1 MGGAAVT
8 RVFEDHVMRTQNI
21 HVPSVWEHAWCTS
34 PWKQCSSPE
43 KQSSGTCVRSDD
55 QPRLAITVI
64 DEIIEHSSSHTA
76 RWRRAYLGRGERSE
90 RQKIAPEC
98 APGFAPDLRGHC
110 ARNCAAAAHRGS
122 R

>member
-1 MGGAAVT
+1 M
-8 RVFEDHVMRTQNI
+8 MRTQNI

-76 RWRRAYLGRGERSE
+76 RWRRAYLSREAMESASENCARSCAG
-90 RQKIAPEC
+90 IAPES
-98 APGFAPDLRGHC
+98 RG
-110 ARNCAAAAHRGS
+110 AYRGS

>member
-1 MGGAAVT
+1 
-8 RVFEDHVMRTQNI
+8 MRTQNI
-21 HVPSVWEHAWCTS
+21 QVPSVWEHAWCTS

-76 RWRRAYLGRGERSE
+76 RWRRASQLITDGVRSALRPSHGDGIAVVGRDTSLCRRCEERLITAVAVNRS
-90 RQKIAPEC
+90 
-98 APGFAPDLRGHC
+98 L
-110 ARNCAAAAHRGS
+110 AAVS
-122 R
+122 V

>member
-76 RWRRAYLGRGERSE
+76 R
-90 RQKIAPEC
+90 
-98 APGFAPDLRGHC
+98 
-110 ARNCAAAAHRGS
+110 
-122 R
+122 

>member
-1 MGGAAVT
+1 
-8 RVFEDHVMRTQNI
+8 MRTQNI

-76 RWRRAYLGRGERSE
+76 RWRRAYLGREENGERVRE
-90 RQKIAPEC
+90 LRRNWARIAPQ
-98 APGFAPDLRGHC
+98 FAPELR
-110 ARNCAAAAHRGS
+110 RNCAAAAYRGS